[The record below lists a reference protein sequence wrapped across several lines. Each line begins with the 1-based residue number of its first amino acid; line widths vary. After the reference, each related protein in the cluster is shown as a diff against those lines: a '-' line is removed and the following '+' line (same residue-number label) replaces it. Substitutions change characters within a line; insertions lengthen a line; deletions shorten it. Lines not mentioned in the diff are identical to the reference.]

1 MIGVEVQRGTED
13 ACRKRSRRGNSK
25 SEDLSKPEVD
35 CLHRNGRKHSEME
48 ISSLKRFYLL
58 LYNSA
63 VTFCMKIVTAEVFIS
78 CKCMQ
83 HSSLELSCLPLV
95 KHVRSDVQYNTDLF
109 VIILSFYGKD
119 RFVSDLGLLIFW
131 VSIDADACAV
141 F

>member
-1 MIGVEVQRGTED
+1 
-13 ACRKRSRRGNSK
+13 
-25 SEDLSKPEVD
+25 
-35 CLHRNGRKHSEME
+35 
-48 ISSLKRFYLL
+48 
-58 LYNSA
+58 
-63 VTFCMKIVTAEVFIS
+63 MKIVTAEVFIS